1 MKLRDL
7 LLALPVYELRGE
19 GDIDI
24 DGIELDSRRVGGG
37 ELFVCLEGLASNG
50 HDFAATAV
58 NQGAA
63 ALLAKRFL
71 PELAATPQVVVAD
84 PREAMARAAAA
95 FFSHPSRSLELV
107 GVTGTNGKTTV
118 THFVQALGEAAGQRA
133 EVLGT
138 LGGKVGT
145 DYQSTGFTTPE
156 APALQ
161 KYLREAVDRG
171 TQWLAMEVSSHALAQ
186 KRVFGTDFSAVV
198 FTNLT
203 RDHLDFHGTMEAYF
217 ESKALLFSEAGRGS
231 SRPTVAVLNLE
242 DPAGQLLAGRVTGT
256 KVTYGFGRGADYRAH
271 DVRTSPEFTTYTL
284 STPRGRASVRL
295 SLPGR
300 FNILNALAA
309 QAAGMERG
317 LTLDAA
323 VEGAKALKR
332 VPGRMER
339 VTGSQ
344 PFSVLVDYAHT
355 PDALEHA
362 LGAAR
367 SFTSGKLIVVFG
379 CGGDRDK
386 GKRPE
391 MGRVAAREA
400 DRIVLT
406 SDNPR
411 SEDPE
416 AILDAIE
423 RGLLDST
430 VPYLRE
436 SDRAKAIRIALDHA
450 HAGDTVLIAG
460 KGHEHYQILGS
471 TTLPFDD
478 RVVAARV
485 LKELGFDVDDPS

>member
-7 LLALPVYELRGE
+7 LAALPDYDLKGE
-19 GDIDI
+19 GNVDIR
-24 DGIELDSRRVGGG
+24 GIELDSRRVGGG

-63 ALLAKRFL
+63 ALLVGRHL
-71 PELAATPQVVVAD
+71 PDLATTPQVVVGD
-84 PREAMARAAAA
+84 PRKAMALAAAA
-95 FFSHPSRSLELV
+95 FFSHPSRFLELC

-118 THFVQALGEAAGQRA
+118 THLVQAVATAAGRRA

-138 LGGKVGT
+138 LGSKVGT
-145 DYQSTGFTTPE
+145 EYRVTGFTTPE

-161 KYLREAVDRG
+161 KYLREAVERK
-171 TQWLAMEVSSHALAQ
+171 TEWLAMEVSSHALAQ
-186 KRVFGTDFSAVV
+186 ARVFGTDFSTVV

-203 RDHLDFHGTMEAYF
+203 RDHLDFHGTMESYF
-217 ESKALLFSEAGRGS
+217 EAKARLFSPDGRGS
-231 SRPTVAVLNLE
+231 EREAVAVLNLE
-242 DPAGQLLAGRVTGT
+242 DPAGQVLAGKVTGP
-256 KVTYGFGRGADYRAH
+256 KATYGFGRGSDYRAY
-271 DVRTSPEFTTYTL
+271 DLRTSAASTGYTL
-284 STPRGRASVRL
+284 STPHGRSPVEL
-295 SLPGR
+295 HLPGR
-300 FNILNALAA
+300 FNVLNALAA

-317 LTLDAA
+317 LSLEAA
-323 VEGAKALKR
+323 VRGVESVTR
-332 VPGRMER
+332 VPGRMEQ

-344 PFSVLVDYAHT
+344 TFAVVVDYAHT

-362 LGAAR
+362 LRAAR
-367 SFTSGKLIVVFG
+367 SFTAGKLIVVFG
-379 CGGDRDK
+379 CGGERDR

-391 MGRVAAREA
+391 MGRVAGREA

-411 SEDPE
+411 TEDPD

-423 RGLLDST
+423 EGVKGMT

-436 SDRAKAIRIALDHA
+436 RDRARAIALALEHA
-450 HAGDTVLIAG
+450 RPGDTVLIAG
-460 KGHEHYQILGS
+460 KGHENYQIIGS

-478 RVVAARV
+478 RLVAVEV
-485 LKELGFDVDDPS
+485 LRRLGFHADDPL

>member
-7 LLALPVYELRGE
+7 LSAVPAYELKGE
-19 GDIDI
+19 GDVDI
-24 DGIELDSRRVGGG
+24 RGIELDSRRVGGG

-84 PREAMARAAAA
+84 PREAMARVAAA
-95 FFSHPSRSLELV
+95 FFSHPSRSLELI

-118 THFVQALGEAAGQRA
+118 THFVQAVAEAAGKRA

-138 LGGKVGT
+138 LGGKVGG
-145 DYQSTGFTTPE
+145 DYRSTGFTTPE

-171 TQWLAMEVSSHALAQ
+171 TEWLAMEVSSHALAQ
-186 KRVFGTDFSAVV
+186 KRVFGTDFGAVV

-217 ESKALLFSEAGRGS
+217 EAKALLFSEAGRGS
-231 SRPTVAVLNLE
+231 SRPAAAVLNLE
-242 DPAGQLLAGRVTGT
+242 DPAGQLLAGRVTGK
-256 KVTYGFGRGADYRAH
+256 KVTYGFGRGTDYRAH
-271 DVRTSPEFTTYTL
+271 DVRTSAEFTTYAL
-284 STPRGRASVRL
+284 STPQGRGNVRL

-309 QAAGMERG
+309 QAAGMEGGLSLETVVRG
-317 LTLDAA
+317 A
-323 VEGAKALKR
+323 EALKR

-344 PFSVLVDYAHT
+344 PFSVFVDYAHT

-379 CGGDRDK
+379 CGGDRDQ

-400 DRIVLT
+400 DR
-406 SDNPR
+406 SDSRRDRARGPGIHRPLLAGER
-411 SEDPE
+411 S
-416 AILDAIE
+416 
-423 RGLLDST
+423 
-430 VPYLRE
+430 RE
-436 SDRAKAIRIALDHA
+436 SDPDRAGSRPGGRHRPHRGEGTRGLSDHRQNNAPLRRSGRGRSRSARAWIRC
-450 HAGDTVLIAG
+450 
-460 KGHEHYQILGS
+460 
-471 TTLPFDD
+471 
-478 RVVAARV
+478 
-485 LKELGFDVDDPS
+485 

>member
-1 MKLRDL
+1 MLRDL
-7 LLALPVYELRGE
+7 LAALPDYELKGE
-19 GDIDI
+19 SNVDIR
-24 DGIELDSRRVGGG
+24 GIELDSRRVGGG

-63 ALLAKRFL
+63 ALLVRRHL
-71 PELAATPQVVVAD
+71 PDLVATPQVVVRD
-84 PREAMARAAAA
+84 PRQAMALAAAA
-95 FFSHPSRSLELV
+95 FFSHPARALELC

-118 THFVQALGEAAGQRA
+118 THLVQAVAGAAGRRA

-145 DYQSTGFTTPE
+145 EYRATGFTTPE

-161 KYLREAVDRG
+161 KYLREAVDRK
-171 TQWLAMEVSSHALAQ
+171 TEWLAMEVSSHALAQ
-186 KRVFGTDFSAVV
+186 ARVFGTDFSVVV

-203 RDHLDFHGTMEAYF
+203 RDHLDFHGTMESYF
-217 ESKALLFSEAGRGS
+217 EAKARLFSPEGRGS
-231 SRPTVAVLNLE
+231 EREAVAILNLE
-242 DPAGQLLAGRVTGT
+242 DPAGQVLAG
-256 KVTYGFGRGADYRAH
+256 KVSGPKATYGFGRGSDYRAY
-271 DVRTSPEFTTYTL
+271 DLRTSPDTTGYTL
-284 STPRGRASVRL
+284 STPHGRAPVEL
-295 SLPGR
+295 HLPGR
-300 FNILNALAA
+300 FNVLNALAA

-317 LTLDAA
+317 LPLEAA
-323 VEGAKALKR
+323 VRGVESVTR

-344 PFSVLVDYAHT
+344 QFAVIVDYAHT

-362 LGAAR
+362 LRAAR
-367 SFTSGKLIVVFG
+367 SFTAGKLIVVFG
-379 CGGDRDK
+379 CGGERDR

-411 SEDPE
+411 TEDPD

-423 RGLLDST
+423 QGVNGLT

-436 SDRAKAIRIALDHA
+436 RDRSQAIALALEHA
-450 HAGDTVLIAG
+450 RPGDTVLIAG
-460 KGHEHYQILGS
+460 KGHERYQIVGT

-478 RVVAARV
+478 RLVAVEV
-485 LKELGFDVDDPS
+485 LRRLGFHADDPL

>member
-7 LLALPVYELRGE
+7 LLALPAYELRGE

-24 DGIELDSRRVGGG
+24 NGIELDSRQVGGG

-138 LGGKVGT
+138 LGGKVGA

-231 SRPTVAVLNLE
+231 SRPAVAVLNLE

-344 PFSVLVDYAHT
+344 PFSV
-355 PDALEHA
+355 
-362 LGAAR
+362 
-367 SFTSGKLIVVFG
+367 
-379 CGGDRDK
+379 
-386 GKRPE
+386 
-391 MGRVAAREA
+391 VAE
-400 DRIVLT
+400 
-406 SDNPR
+406 
-411 SEDPE
+411 
-416 AILDAIE
+416 
-423 RGLLDST
+423 
-430 VPYLRE
+430 
-436 SDRAKAIRIALDHA
+436 
-450 HAGDTVLIAG
+450 
-460 KGHEHYQILGS
+460 
-471 TTLPFDD
+471 
-478 RVVAARV
+478 
-485 LKELGFDVDDPS
+485 

>member
-7 LLALPVYELRGE
+7 LSALPAYELRGE
-19 GDIDI
+19 GDVDI
-24 DGIELDSRRVGGG
+24 RGIELDSRRVGGG

-118 THFVQALGEAAGQRA
+118 THFVQSVAEAAGKRA

-138 LGGKVGT
+138 LGGKVGG
-145 DYQSTGFTTPE
+145 DYTSTGFTTPE

-161 KYLREAVDRG
+161 KYLREAVLRG
-171 TQWLAMEVSSHALAQ
+171 TEWLAMEVSSHALAQ
-186 KRVFGTDFSAVV
+186 RRVFGTDFGAVV

-203 RDHLDFHGTMEAYF
+203 RDHLDFHGTMEGYF
-217 ESKALLFSEAGRGS
+217 EAKALLFSEDGRGS
-231 SRPTVAVLNLE
+231 SRPAVAVLNLE
-242 DPAGQLLAGRVTGT
+242 DPAGQVLAGRVTGK
-256 KVTYGFGRGADYRAH
+256 KVTYGFGRGTDYRAH
-271 DVRTSPEFTTYTL
+271 DVRTSPEYTTYAL
-284 STPRGRASVRL
+284 STPQGRANVRL
-295 SLPGR
+295 TLPGR

-317 LTLDAA
+317 LTLEAA
-323 VEGAKALKR
+323 VKGAETLNR

-344 PFSVLVDYAHT
+344 PFSVFVDYAHT

-362 LGAAR
+362 LHAAR
-367 SFTSGKLIVVFG
+367 NFTSGRLIVVFG
-379 CGGDRDK
+379 CGGDRDQ

-391 MGRVAAREA
+391 MGRVAARES

-411 SEDPE
+411 SENPE
-416 AILDAIE
+416 TILDEIE
-423 RGLLDST
+423 RGVREST

-450 HAGDTVLIAG
+450 QAGDTILIAG
-460 KGHEHYQILGS
+460 KGHENYQIIGQ

-478 RVVAARV
+478 RVVAAHV
-485 LKELGFDVDDPS
+485 LRELGFHVDDPI